1 MRDKLHKV
9 MYKKQKYINI
19 HLISLIMLGIF
30 WKLPNILIYNLTVQI
45 DTKITLLW
53 SREIE

>member
-30 WKLPNILIYNLTVQI
+30 LE
-45 DTKITLLW
+45 ITEHFDL
-53 SREIE
+53 